1 MIDFFRKSD
10 DSEPAMSDSD
20 SNESVPPTSQE
31 VCSWSVG
38 VTSRNEVALTVN
50 HGGSY
55 NSITLYMSSAHA
67 RTMIRLLEAA
77 LVDLEDIS

>member
-55 NSITLYMSSAHA
+55 NSITLYMRFCTCPYNDSLAGSS
-67 RTMIRLLEAA
+67 TG
-77 LVDLEDIS
+77 